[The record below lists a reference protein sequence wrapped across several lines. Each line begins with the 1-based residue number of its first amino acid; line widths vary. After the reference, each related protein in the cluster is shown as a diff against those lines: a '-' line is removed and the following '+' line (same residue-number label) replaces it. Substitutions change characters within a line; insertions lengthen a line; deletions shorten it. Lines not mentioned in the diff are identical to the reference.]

1 VPSCNKNGHAKGLP
15 CASAQKICLVD
26 HESGGVEEAFM
37 CARCLPYVPPIRS
50 ICLVRGT
57 LIPIFRRKWVVDWHG
72 CQTTKIL
79 RQLLRTRG
87 LLQVLGLF

>member
-1 VPSCNKNGHAKGLP
+1 MPSCNKNGHATGLP

-72 CQTTKIL
+72 CQTTKIF